1 MVALS
6 VHVSQCYAPVWH
18 YTEVWCQWHRSDI
31 IVDLCRFFCSSLTS
45 PVCDL
50 CVCQPVSQPNG
61 NLCFEFCVEEGTT
74 RSAAVLMLT
83 NIGYHG
89 DKERCLQ
96 SWRWWTEGSSHWA
109 SNQDMVC
116 LQFRCSHWS
125 GSEVNRWVTWTRF
138 YEAILLWHRLLV
150 LPVFKHTCVF
160 FSVAIKI
167 KPAFLVSVPGFLCRP
182 FF

>member
-1 MVALS
+1 
-6 VHVSQCYAPVWH
+6 
-18 YTEVWCQWHRSDI
+18 
-31 IVDLCRFFCSSLTS
+31 
-45 PVCDL
+45 
-50 CVCQPVSQPNG
+50 
-61 NLCFEFCVEEGTT
+61 
-74 RSAAVLMLT
+74 MLT

-89 DKERCLQ
+89 DKEPCLQ
-96 SWRWWTEGSSHWA
+96 SWRWWTEGSSHWT
-109 SNQDMVC
+109 SSQDMVC

-167 KPAFLVSVPGFLCRP
+167 KPAFLVSVAGFLCGP
-182 FF
+182 FLKTPPSVSMISPVSFSLMVLVCQHWMFLFGSGWLMLIKVIQNENSWIKLKQ